1 MADSNHWQQGNREEQ
16 VLRVHISPIIK
27 EALSSVGPGE
37 DLDEALLRALKS
49 RYPRHAAALL
59 PACTRLIEIEAKRA
73 NEDQQ
78 QTIRRLAESDP
89 GPEIVLRTSGGEVPT
104 TIAETRV
111 IRIGGKEYHSLEEV
125 PPDLRRIVERGMQ
138 GQRLPPRVGC
148 SWTLIGGWLPA
159 LLRLTGK

>member
-1 MADSNHWQQGNREEQ
+1 MADSNHWQQGNHEEE

-49 RYPRHAAALL
+49 RYPQHAAALL
-59 PACTRLIEIEAKRA
+59 PACTRLIEIEAKGA
-73 NEDQQ
+73 NGDKQ
-78 QTIRRLAESDP
+78 QTLRRLAESD
-89 GPEIVLRTSGGEVPT
+89 PEIVLRTSGGEVPT

-111 IRIGGKEYHSLEEV
+111 IRIGDKEYHSLEEV
-125 PPDLRRIVERGMQ
+125 PPHLRRIVERGMQ
-138 GQRLPPRVGC
+138 GQRPAPRVGC
-148 SWTLIGGWLPA
+148 SWTLIGGWLAA